1 MDIWGTG
8 PFENEAGAA
17 FADEVVQD
25 GAFALAEAFDVALDP
40 DTDFLAAEE
49 GWRTLAAAEI
59 LAAALDGDTLNLVSA
74 RLRVWVQEATRRTS
88 PRCAT
93 WRVMPWT
100 ASWVRTARCRTCGPT
115 APRPTN
121 GWAQHRPCGRGW
133 TVEKMNR
140 GSSPTVHFQLS
151 P

>member
-49 GWRTLAAAEI
+49 GHRTLAAAEI
-59 LAAALDGDTLNLVSA
+59 LAAALDGDTQNIVSA
-74 RLRVWVQEATRRTS
+74 RLRAWVQEADQTDLLPLRDVGRD
-88 PRCAT
+88 AVD
-93 WRVMPWT
+93 RVLGPDSEVPDLWADNAEADEWT
-100 ASWVRTARCRTCGPT
+100 GAAQTLRARLDG
-115 APRPTN
+115 
-121 GWAQHRPCGRGW
+121 
-133 TVEKMNR
+133 
-140 GSSPTVHFQLS
+140 
-151 P
+151 

>member
-49 GWRTLAAAEI
+49 GHRTLAAAEI
-59 LAAALDGDTLNLVSA
+59 LAAALDGDTQNIVSA
-74 RLRVWVQEATRRTS
+74 RLRAWVQEADRADLLPLRDVARDAVDRVVGPDSEVPDLWADSAEADEWTS
-88 PRCAT
+88 AAQTLR
-93 WRVMPWT
+93 
-100 ASWVRTARCRTCGPT
+100 AR
-115 APRPTN
+115 
-121 GWAQHRPCGRGW
+121 
-133 TVEKMNR
+133 
-140 GSSPTVHFQLS
+140 LDI
-151 P
+151 

>member
-74 RLRVWVQEATRRTS
+74 RLRAWVQEADPADLIPLRDVARD
-88 PRCAT
+88 AVD
-93 WRVMPWT
+93 RVVGPDSEVPDLWADSAEADEWLSAAQT
-100 ASWVRTARCRTCGPT
+100 LRARLDG
-115 APRPTN
+115 
-121 GWAQHRPCGRGW
+121 
-133 TVEKMNR
+133 
-140 GSSPTVHFQLS
+140 
-151 P
+151 